1 MTGAAVSAISDR
13 RRRSAARRRA
23 RRRRAILRVVAVLFV
38 CAAIYTLVAMAA
50 SYGRVKPNSD
60 VELLPLKSEAPTV
73 PTSQPAVKLECEPTV
88 APVETQKPE
97 ALVLPY
103 TDAEVEAICKAVYGE
118 ALITHSDMEMA
129 AVVWCILN
137 RVDSD
142 DPFYPEG
149 IMAVVTQNRQFHGY
163 DEDHPVDEHIE
174 WLVRDVLSRWMAEK
188 EGKTNVGR
196 VLPAEYL
203 FFWGDGWHNHYTT
216 EFQGGVEYDWSLEN
230 PYDS

>member
-23 RRRRAILRVVAVLFV
+23 RRRQAILRLVGVLLV
-38 CAAIYTLVAMAA
+38 CMIIYTLVAVAV
-50 SYGRVKPNSD
+50 SYGRVKPDSD
-60 VELLPLKSEAPTV
+60 VELLPLTSAQPVE
-73 PTSQPAVKLECEPTV
+73 PTSQPIVKLECEATELP
-88 APVETQKPE
+88 AETQKPE
-97 ALVLPY
+97 VVVLPY
-103 TDAEVEAICKAVYGE
+103 TDAEVEAIAKTVYGE

-149 IMAVVTQNRQFHGY
+149 IMAVVTQSRQFHGY

-174 WLVRDVLSRWMAEK
+174 WLVRDVLSRWMSEK
-188 EGKTNVGR
+188 EGKTDVGR

-203 FFWGDGWHNHYTT
+203 FFWGDGLHNHYTT
-216 EFQGGVEYDWSLEN
+216 EFQGGIEYDWSLEN